1 MINGFFLSLREICC
15 NRPFRNNLLLFS
27 FAKSL
32 YNHYDTNME
41 KQMELRQLTYAQMR
55 DLIES
60 NDSKQIK
67 GYISE
72 GLAMLQGSPF
82 ELLSQIPDAPFRFD
96 EMRLLITGKGE
107 VHPIINLR
115 QFDVHAGDL
124 VFVSGGSIAQPRG
137 ASSDVRAKGMSCT
150 NELLALAFEGR
161 LPTIL
166 KRPQLS
172 FVLHLTDAQRQFIE
186 SLHTLLW
193 QAVHDKDLSPQVV
206 LRLVSVIMTYVDHL
220 YSLSEKQH
228 TSTRSHEE
236 EIFDRFI
243 ALVNRYGAR
252 EHQLPFYAGKIFLSQ
267 RYLGAIISKV
277 SGKTAKEWIDNAII
291 MEAKVMLKHTDMP
304 VNRIA
309 DELNFD
315 NYSFFSRYF
324 RRLTGMSPQDYRKS

>member
-1 MINGFFLSLREICC
+1 
-15 NRPFRNNLLLFS
+15 
-27 FAKSL
+27 
-32 YNHYDTNME
+32 ME
-41 KQMELRQLTYAQMR
+41 KRTELHQLTYAQMR

-72 GLAMLQGSPF
+72 GLAMLKGSPF
-82 ELLSQIPDAPFRFD
+82 ELLSHIPNAPFRFD
-96 EMRLLITGKGE
+96 EMRLLIPGQGE

-124 VFVSGGSIAQPRG
+124 VFVSGGSIAQPRDVG
-137 ASSDVRAKGMSCT
+137 SDVQTKGMSCT
-150 NELLALAFEGR
+150 NELLALAFDGR
-161 LPTIL
+161 LPPIL

-172 FVLHLTDAQRQFIE
+172 FVLHLTDSQRQFIE
-186 SLHTLLW
+186 TLHSLLW
-193 QAVHDKDLSPQVV
+193 QAVHDKEMSPQVV

-220 YSLSEKQH
+220 YSLSEAKH
-228 TSTRSHEE
+228 IANRSHEE

-243 ALVNRYGAR
+243 ALVNQYGAR
-252 EHQLPFYAGKIFLSQ
+252 EHQLPFYADKICLSQ
-267 RYLGAIISKV
+267 RYLGAIINKV

-291 MEAKVMLKHTDMP
+291 IEAKVMLKHSDMP

-309 DELNFD
+309 DELNFY

-324 RRLTGMSPQDYRKS
+324 RRLTGMSPQEYRES